1 MPLDCGKAGS
11 FRDSPNKNLAWRV
24 GGCRIIGMKRRAFRI
39 WIMAGVM
46 AGTAAG
52 EGEEGVRLT
61 LGTESIRAPLEQA
74 APAFERWPD
83 VRLKLEASPKV
94 PLSVL
99 DPEPRVRG
107 IEVRLPT
114 SY

>member
-1 MPLDCGKAGS
+1 
-11 FRDSPNKNLAWRV
+11 
-24 GGCRIIGMKRRAFRI
+24 
-39 WIMAGVM
+39 MAGVM

-114 SY
+114 SWLWMGYQWEAEGDEPRATFSIQRGF